1 MILKANEEN
10 IKKASEIIKKGGLVA
25 FPTETVYGLGANA
38 LNKDAVIKIFEIK
51 ERPLFDP
58 LIVHIDDIKWLE
70 KLTIEFSDIAKKLIE
85 KFWPGPLTIVFRKS
99 EIVPYITTGGL
110 ETVAIRMP
118 KNEIA
123 LKLIR
128 YSNVPI
134 AAPSANKF
142 GYLSPTNAQMVCEQF
157 KDSIEIILD
166 GGKTEFG
173 IESTIVYIENEE
185 VHILR
190 IGAIEI
196 EEIEKVLNKNVKI
209 SQKVKSP
216 GQFKYHYS
224 PITKLKTFKK
234 LEEIKDE
241 IKKYNKVVILTAKK
255 EDINFEDVIYDYFS
269 ESGDYR
275 EIAKN
280 LFEKLYF
287 YDKIKADII
296 FAQLVEEKGIG
307 RAIVDRLKKAEN
319 RHYGYQE

>member
-1 MILKANEEN
+1 
-10 IKKASEIIKKGGLVA
+10 
-25 FPTETVYGLGANA
+25 
-38 LNKDAVIKIFEIK
+38 
-51 ERPLFDP
+51 
-58 LIVHIDDIKWLE
+58 
-70 KLTIEFSDIAKKLIE
+70 
-85 KFWPGPLTIVFRKS
+85 
-99 EIVPYITTGGL
+99 
-110 ETVAIRMP
+110 MP

-123 LKLIR
+123 LKLIK
-128 YSNVPI
+128 YSDVPI

-142 GYLSPTNAQMVCEQF
+142 GYLSPTTAQMVYEQF

-173 IESTIVYIENEE
+173 IESTIVYIENDE
-185 VHILR
+185 VYILR

-196 EEIEKVLNKNVKI
+196 EEIEKILNKNVKI

-241 IKKYNKVVILTAKK
+241 IKNYDKVVVLTAKK
-255 EDINFEDVIYDYFS
+255 ENVNFGNVIYDYFS
-269 ESGDYR
+269 ENGDYR

-280 LFEKLYF
+280 LFEKLYL
-287 YDKIKADII
+287 YDKMNVDII

-319 RHYGYQE
+319 RYGN